1 MWHQLLRDLVVT
13 DMSGFMGQYL
23 FQAKLRTAAQ
33 AKSESLKQDVVSLVA
48 RLDGLRRR
56 RVKDEILI
64 RRGRGGA

>member
-1 MWHQLLRDLVVT
+1 
-13 DMSGFMGQYL
+13 MGQYL